1 MAKFRRKLLVLSSPA
16 GGTRYLTL
24 VLKNAG
30 LEVNHEG
37 MNRDGTVG
45 MFFAVEDVWYPGKHW
60 NDELGYEDESL
71 QRRSH
76 YDFDQVWHM
85 VRDPRHVIPSLAAPH
100 LAPMVWVWTERHTG
114 ISCGLFPKILRA
126 MKFWVA
132 WNELI
137 EKNESID
144 FHFRVED
151 VEVRWTEIRERL
163 GVDPDMECPKIP
175 KNHGHIDHGPNKGYY
190 PMTFDEMRAIDLEA
204 AEAVIKMA
212 HRYGYT
218 EEA

>member
-1 MAKFRRKLLVLSSPA
+1 M
-16 GGTRYLTL
+16 TL

-45 MFFAVEDVWYPGKHW
+45 MFFAVEDCWYPGKHW
-60 NDELGYEDESL
+60 NDDLGYEDESL

-76 YDFDQVWHM
+76 YDFEQVWH
-85 VRDPRHVIPSLAAPH
+85 VTRDPRSAIPSLAAPH
-100 LAPMVWVWTERHTG
+100 LADIVWVWTERHTG

-137 EKNESID
+137 EKNEKIA
-144 FHFRVED
+144 FRIRVED
-151 VEVRWTEIRERL
+151 VEERWDEICERL
-163 GVDPDMECPKIP
+163 SIDQTNPDHATCPKIG
-175 KNHGHIDHGPNKGYY
+175 KSYGHIDHGPNKGYK
-190 PMTFDEMRAIDLEA
+190 PMTFQEMFDIDGPT
-204 AEAVIKMA
+204 AEAVVKMA
-212 HRYGYT
+212 ERYGYT
-218 EEA
+218 EDL